1 MVSFF
6 IGFDFSGIIIEIIAL
21 VLLILLVKRYERIK
35 GKKISLFSWLQ
46 FVVAYF
52 IILRIL
58 FL

>member
-21 VLLILLVKRYERIK
+21 VLLILLVKGYESIK